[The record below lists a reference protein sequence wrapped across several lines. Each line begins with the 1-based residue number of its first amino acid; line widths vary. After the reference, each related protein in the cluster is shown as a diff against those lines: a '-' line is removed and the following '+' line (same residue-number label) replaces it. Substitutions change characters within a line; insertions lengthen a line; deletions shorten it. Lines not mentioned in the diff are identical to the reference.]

1 MGSRRLR
8 REKQHEVI
16 EVEEEEEDMK
26 LSLVENV
33 SFSSVLLLQPTFLSL
48 RLQSPSIQKPSHPFY
63 EDETAWRN
71 LTTVESSVKEMTD
84 NQGSHSKCVSNVA
97 KLSRVR
103 SGKGSGR

>member
-33 SFSSVLLLQPTFLSL
+33 SFSSVFIFLTHFSQFETPEPQYTETKSSIL
-48 RLQSPSIQKPSHPFY
+48 RR
-63 EDETAWRN
+63 RN
-71 LTTVESSVKEMTD
+71 SM
-84 NQGSHSKCVSNVA
+84 A
-97 KLSRVR
+97 KLNN
-103 SGKGSGR
+103 SGKFSEGTDRQPR